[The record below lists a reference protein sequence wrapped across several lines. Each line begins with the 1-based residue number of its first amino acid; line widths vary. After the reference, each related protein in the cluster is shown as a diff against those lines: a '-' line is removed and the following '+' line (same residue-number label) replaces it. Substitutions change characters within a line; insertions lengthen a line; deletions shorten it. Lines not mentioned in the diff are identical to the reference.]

1 VQDWQHAAILDRVEK
16 LVAVPAGGQR
26 TGLTLSVSNDCQ
38 SDGLGV
44 VEDGTKGVRERV
56 SELAALVYASYHLRC
71 HVAAVSAREGEQ
83 LEEALHAFLVLRGV
97 WVSLAPD
104 ALEVEV
110 GDEAWC
116 TMARA
121 GDDKGIEVV
130 LLDHAVEVDVAVV
143 VSLLLND
150 LNLKVNTYVND

>member
-1 VQDWQHAAILDRVEK
+1 
-16 LVAVPAGGQR
+16 
-26 TGLTLSVSNDCQ
+26 
-38 SDGLGV
+38 
-44 VEDGTKGVRERV
+44 
-56 SELAALVYASYHLRC
+56 
-71 HVAAVSAREGEQ
+71 VAAVSAREGEQ